1 MNGMLYQ
8 LGYVVPV
15 LVVLDVSLA
24 TVVEEDLQPHRFQS
38 IALSIY
44 EEDLNNSRRQKLSE
58 FC

>member
-1 MNGMLYQ
+1 MLYQ